1 MSKVDLVMWVKNGEF
16 FLPAVLR
23 RIDEVIPR
31 ENVASK
37 IMVDDQSADQT
48 TKIAKNFNWKIYQN
62 PEGGVSSG
70 AQEALRRVR
79 SERFVSVEQDLVL
92 ARDWWERIPPLLE
105 GERVVAASGVRVP
118 DNPEALRLISEYT
131 NERVLRQTLVDPGFR
146 YGKTLDNTIYKTE
159 LLRKIGGFPTLRINA
174 GVDGALVKRI
184 NDAGY
189 VWKVDFSVKSVH
201 LRRGLMDELRH
212 GYWYGTESTLLS
224 RVLEEEG
231 NVLSSTFTKA
241 LYSPLRG
248 LEIAL
253 NKRCWQIAFVYPLI
267 RVSTFLGVLRGP
279 SKRRVELGFV
289 D

>member
-1 MSKVDLVMWVKNGEF
+1 MWVKNGEF
-16 FLPAVLR
+16 SLPAVLR

-37 IMVDDQSADQT
+37 IMVDDQSTDQT
-48 TKIAKNFNWKIYQN
+48 IKIAKNFNWKIYQN

-70 AQEALRRVR
+70 ANEALRRVR

-92 ARDWWERIPPLLE
+92 AREWWERIPPLLE

-118 DNPEALRLISEYT
+118 NKPEALRQISEYT
-131 NERVLRQTLVDPGFR
+131 NERVLRQTLTDPGFR
-146 YGKTLDNTIYKTE
+146 YGKTLDNTIYKSE

-174 GVDGALVKRI
+174 GVDGALVKRV
-184 NDAGY
+184 NDAGCL
-189 VWKVDFSVKSVH
+189 WKVDFSVNSTH
-201 LRRGLMDELRH
+201 LRRGLVDELQH

-241 LYSPLRG
+241 LYSPMRG
-248 LEIAL
+248 FEIAL
-253 NKRCWQIAFVYPLI
+253 QKRCWQVAFVYPLI
-267 RVSTFLGVLRGP
+267 RVATFLGVLRGP
-279 SKRRVELGFV
+279 PKQKVELGFV